1 MKVFLFVFLIST
13 NVFAEYRVF
22 TLMITNS
29 KTGENKQFDSTL
41 DPEQYQTFYS
51 LKADETISYTQTW
64 RCKGRTSDF
73 KPHCMQPA
81 KREPTQAAVTPT
93 QAPATPPAQ

>member
-1 MKVFLFVFLIST
+1 MKAFLFVFLLSSYAS
-13 NVFAEYRVF
+13 AEYRVF
-22 TLMITNS
+22 TLMITNT

-41 DPEQYQTFYS
+41 DPEQYQTFYP

-73 KPHCMQPA
+73 KVHCPQPEKRQPA
-81 KREPTQAAVTPT
+81 NN
-93 QAPATPPAQ
+93 

>member
-1 MKVFLFVFLIST
+1 MKAFLFIFLLSL

-22 TLMITNS
+22 TLMITNT
-29 KTGENKQFDSTL
+29 KTGENRQFDSTL
-41 DPEQYQTFYS
+41 DPEQYLTFFT

-73 KPHCMQPA
+73 KSHCVQPE
-81 KREPTQAAVTPT
+81 KREPAQAATAPT
-93 QAPATPPAQ
+93 APVSP